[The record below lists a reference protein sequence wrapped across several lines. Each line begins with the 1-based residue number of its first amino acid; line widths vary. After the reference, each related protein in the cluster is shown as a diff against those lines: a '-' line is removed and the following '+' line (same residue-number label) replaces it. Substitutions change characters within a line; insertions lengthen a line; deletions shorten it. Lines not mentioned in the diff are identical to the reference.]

1 MSEVALKIRIIT
13 PYGIEWEGDADFI
26 SFRSTEGEI
35 GYLPE
40 RAPALMELTVDVMK
54 VRSGSNTLQFA
65 VHGGYVLQEREGLTI
80 VTDAAETPEEISVE
94 RAKQRLKRAEELLQV
109 SKSRRE
115 RARNEAK
122 LQRHMLRIKI
132 GSRG

>member
-1 MSEVALKIRIIT
+1 VNDLALKPTIIT
-13 PYGIEWEGDADFI
+13 PYEIEWEGEADYI

-35 GYLPE
+35 GFLPE
-40 RAPALMELTVDVMK
+40 RAPALMKLTVDVMEIT
-54 VRSGSNTLQFA
+54 SGSKTLRFA
-65 VHGGYVLQEREGLTI
+65 VHGGYVLQERDSLTI

-94 RAKQRLKRAEELLQV
+94 RAKQRLKRAEELLEV

-122 LQRHMLRIKI
+122 LQRHMLRIKV
-132 GSRG
+132 GSGR